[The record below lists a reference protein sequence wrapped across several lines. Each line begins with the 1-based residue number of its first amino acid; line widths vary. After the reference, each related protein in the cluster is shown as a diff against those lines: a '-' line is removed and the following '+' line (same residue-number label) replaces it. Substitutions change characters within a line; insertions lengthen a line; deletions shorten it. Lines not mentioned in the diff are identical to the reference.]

1 MLEVMLAILIRIYCT
16 IKYMITNKD
25 MSTEQD
31 LYNDIKNIQ
40 EAINGNSIV
49 IFVGAGVSAN
59 SGVPTWGSLISDI
72 AKELGIN
79 KSIKP
84 NEYLKIAQYY
94 YNKNQSKFSSKVEQ
108 KLHKNWK
115 PNEISKYLFKNYNAR
130 HFITTNYDDILEQ
143 TASEQSIPCTIIS
156 KDIDIP
162 KIGNNMAIIKMHGD
176 FNNQIVL
183 KENDYLEYSQN
194 FKLIETFVKSIFATS
209 TVLFVGF
216 SADDP
221 NVNQIYSWV
230 NNILEENK
238 REAYLLQ
245 IDKRTKEYELQ
256 REYFDRKGIKIINYY
271 DLVKEMKTLEYA
283 EDAKKSINNLTHTK
297 GKQLFKLLYFIK
309 NFTPE
314 YLENYY
320 SRLKPTQYLNCM
332 TNENIV
338 KILGHSFWS
347 CYRGKLTSHND
358 KIFNKFLYKLK
369 IQDKY
374 SNELKKLLSKI
385 GITELISYKWVKE
398 NLHENNKLL
407 LAPAKKPNF
416 KAFELIN
423 SLNYIEAKKYLE
435 KLNKKYSNNNYIDK
449 RINSVNV
456 FEKPYLLW
464 KLEDFEGA
472 YNLLKQITY
481 KAKEKHLNII
491 FVIAS
496 FNKKL
501 VGWDYYHQIKYENN
515 KKNEFHL
522 KELELELNSIDVRK
536 LMNWFLTPYEKNVI
550 ESKLNFEYI
559 KELDFK
565 TLENQDKEQTTNP
578 WLTGL
583 YYTYTV
589 NYIFMEGYQDYKKL
603 CKRMV
608 KAVMASIDRKRNAKK
623 SKLFSCEEP
632 IEFSLMEIILIITN
646 LEPRDLRE
654 IIDNYKIENLILD
667 NKKKVKIKNILLNSY
682 HNWIDSIRTLDLCKD
697 LYRGTKYFNYLYNF
711 FTIFSLIDL
720 TKKETSKVI
729 SSYIGLL
736 EIYNYFNYL
745 PNNDV
750 LNYILDFIII
760 KYNNKET
767 RKTIDYK
774 VLIFF
779 LKYFLRELIKQKE
792 ITKNALYRFAR
803 FAGNITYIIKNLNPT
818 YLELSADINNGIS
831 AELLANIYTYIHK
844 ISNIKTKNKIRKIIL
859 ESLSK
864 NFNSELYHNACLE
877 NIIKPNKKYEDKL
890 VLEIEDNIKQFKK
903 LKIEKPNTLNGFT
916 KNPVG
921 LDDIYEKLIYVAN
934 LLNNDKITD
943 SNKFQKYK
951 QHKDF
956 ETNNYFNFTLDMN
969 DYDYS
974 KFDLTYLKY
983 ISDRRLKELK
993 NILNKRQE
1001 IKIFLK
1007 HKLFDKIK
1015 IENDGENTCKNR
1027 LLYLIYD
1034 EYIN

>member
-1 MLEVMLAILIRIYCT
+1 MDKNTC
-16 IKYMITNKD
+16 
-25 MSTEQD
+25 TEQD
-31 LYNDIKNIQ
+31 LYKDIKNIQ

-49 IFVGAGVSAN
+49 VFVGAGVSAN
-59 SGVPTWGSLISDI
+59 SGVPTWGSLISDM
-72 AKELGIN
+72 AKELSIN

-94 YNKNQSKFSSKVEQ
+94 YNKNQSEFLSKVEQ

-115 PNEISKYLFKNYNAR
+115 PNEISKYLFRNYNAR

-230 NNILEENK
+230 NKILEENK

-271 DLVKEMKTLEYA
+271 DLVNEMKALEYTD
-283 EDAKKSINNLTHTK
+283 EAKESINNLTHTK

-320 SRLKPTQYLNCM
+320 LRFSPTQYLNCL

-338 KILGHSFWS
+338 KILGQSSWS
-347 CYRGKLTSHND
+347 CNYGKLYSHDN
-358 KIFNKFLYKLK
+358 KLFNKFLNKLK
-369 IQDKY
+369 IGDKY
-374 SNELKKLLSKI
+374 SDELKKLLSKM
-385 GITELISYKWVKE
+385 GIKELLSYKWVKE
-398 NLHENNKLL
+398 NLKENDKLL
-407 LAPAKKPNF
+407 LAPTKEPNF
-416 KAFELIN
+416 KTFELIN

-435 KLNKKYSNNNYIDK
+435 KLNKKYSNNDYIDK
-449 RINSVNV
+449 RIQTVNV
-456 FEKPYLLW
+456 FEKPYLMW

-472 YNLLKQITY
+472 YSLLKQITY

-491 FVIAS
+491 FLIAS

-501 VGWDYYHQIKYENN
+501 VGWDYYYQIKYEDNQ
-515 KKNEFHL
+515 KNEFYL
-522 KELELELNSIDVRK
+522 KELEQELKSIDVRK
-536 LMNWFLTPYEKNVI
+536 LMDWFLTPYEKIVI

-565 TLENQDKEQTTNP
+565 TLENNDKEQTTNP

-589 NYIFMEGYQDYKKL
+589 NYIFMERYQDFKKL

-608 KAVMASIDRKRNAKK
+608 KSTMASVSRQTNTKQI
-623 SKLFSCEEP
+623 KLFPCEEQ
-632 IEFSLMEIILIITN
+632 ITFSSIEIILMIIN
-646 LEPRDLRE
+646 LEPNDLRE
-654 IIDNYKIENLILD
+654 LISDYKIENLILD
-667 NKKKVKIKNILLNSY
+667 NKRKANIKKELLNSY
-682 HNWIDSIRTLDLCKD
+682 HNWINSIIALDLCED
-697 LYRGTKYFNYLYNF
+697 LYKGTKHFNYLYNF
-711 FTIFSLIDL
+711 FIIFSLIDL

-736 EIYNYFNYL
+736 EIYDYFNYS
-745 PNNDV
+745 PINDV
-750 LNYILDFIII
+750 FNYILDFIII
-760 KYNNKET
+760 KYNNNKT

-774 VLIFF
+774 VLILF

-792 ITKNALYRFAR
+792 ITKNTLYRFTR
-803 FAGNITYIIKNLNPT
+803 FAGNITYIIENLNPT
-818 YLELSADINNGIS
+818 YSELSVEINS
-831 AELLANIYTYIHK
+831 DMSVELLANVYTYIYK
-844 ISNIKTKNKIRKIIL
+844 ISNTKTKNKIRKIIL

-864 NFNSELYHNACLE
+864 NFNSELYHNACLK
-877 NIIKPNKKYEDKL
+877 NIIKPNKKYEDKI
-890 VLEIEDNIKQFKK
+890 VLEIEDSIKQYNK
-903 LKIEKPNTLNGFT
+903 LKIEKPNMLNGFT
-916 KNPVG
+916 NNPVG
-921 LDDIYEKLIYVAN
+921 LDDIYEKLIFVAN
-934 LLNNDKITD
+934 LLNNDKIKNSD
-943 SNKFQKYK
+943 KFQQYK
-951 QHKDF
+951 HHKDF
-956 ETNNYFNFTLDMN
+956 KPNNYFNFTLDMDN
-969 DYDYS
+969 YDYRE
-974 KFDLTYLKY
+974 FDLTHLIY
-983 ISDRRLKELK
+983 ISDKRLKKLK
-993 NILNKRQE
+993 DILNKH
-1001 IKIFLK
+1001 KDMKSFLK
-1007 HKLFDKIK
+1007 HKLFDKIE
-1015 IENDGENTCKNR
+1015 IENDKDNVCRNR
-1027 LLYLIYD
+1027 LLFLVYD
-1034 EYIN
+1034 EYLD